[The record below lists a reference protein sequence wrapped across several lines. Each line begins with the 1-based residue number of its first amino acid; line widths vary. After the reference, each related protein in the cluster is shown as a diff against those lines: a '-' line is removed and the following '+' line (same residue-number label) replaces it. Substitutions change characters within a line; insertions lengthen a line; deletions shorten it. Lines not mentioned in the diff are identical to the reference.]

1 MTDKTSKS
9 ASLKISKIKIGG
21 LMTHQTMENTSKKN
35 KISLSEKKKTQKA
48 KEIISLR
55 LKSWIKS
62 MGMRKRT
69 TLKIR
74 MQTMTRS
81 LIRSEA
87 TTINE
92 RESPTKIEVI
102 EVGINDHI
110 KKGQILKEIMSF
122 ITKLIISF
130 SNIAYLKSQV
140 HLHLK

>member
-1 MTDKTSKS
+1 
-9 ASLKISKIKIGG
+9 
-21 LMTHQTMENTSKKN
+21 
-35 KISLSEKKKTQKA
+35 
-48 KEIISLR
+48 
-55 LKSWIKS
+55 
-62 MGMRKRT
+62 MRKRT

-74 MQTMTRS
+74 METLTRS

-87 TTINE
+87 TMINE
-92 RESPTKIEVI
+92 RENPTKIEEI

-110 KKGQILKEIMSF
+110 RKGQILKEIMNF

>member
-1 MTDKTSKS
+1 
-9 ASLKISKIKIGG
+9 
-21 LMTHQTMENTSKKN
+21 MTHQTMENTSKKN

>member
-1 MTDKTSKS
+1 
-9 ASLKISKIKIGG
+9 
-21 LMTHQTMENTSKKN
+21 
-35 KISLSEKKKTQKA
+35 
-48 KEIISLR
+48 
-55 LKSWIKS
+55 
-62 MGMRKRT
+62 MRKRT

-92 RESPTKIEVI
+92 RESPTKIEEI

-110 KKGQILKEIMSF
+110 KKGQILREIMNF